1 MNKIKKISLI
11 WVFLTIILSNC
22 GLYKKNAVD
31 YRKEPT
37 QATDRAKKNVEEGR
51 GISLGGII
59 NRKTTYEFS
68 SSNPMWRAS
77 LEVLDFLPLST
88 VDYSGGLIIT
98 DWYSD
103 NNNVDESIKITIRFL
118 DNEIKSDSLKILVH
132 QKICKKENNC
142 LTKSI
147 NSNLVDEL
155 KVAILRNA
163 AVLEKNSNQ

>member
-68 SSNPMWRAS
+68 SSNPMWSRRIGNTAS
-77 LEVLDFLPLST
+77 LLTEIVL
-88 VDYSGGLIIT
+88 
-98 DWYSD
+98 
-103 NNNVDESIKITIRFL
+103 
-118 DNEIKSDSLKILVH
+118 LVS
-132 QKICKKENNC
+132 EPF
-142 LTKSI
+142 
-147 NSNLVDEL
+147 
-155 KVAILRNA
+155 
-163 AVLEKNSNQ
+163 